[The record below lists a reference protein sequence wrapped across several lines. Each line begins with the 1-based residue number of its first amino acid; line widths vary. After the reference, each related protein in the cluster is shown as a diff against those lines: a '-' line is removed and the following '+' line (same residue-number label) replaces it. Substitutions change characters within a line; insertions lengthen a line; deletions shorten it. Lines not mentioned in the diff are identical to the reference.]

1 MVSSRSGLVESM
13 ATGQPTSSS
22 IRRTYFIA
30 CAGKSAQ
37 ERARAVGSCQPGI
50 VS

>member
-1 MVSSRSGLVESM
+1 MVSSRSGLVDSK
-13 ATGQPTSSS
+13 ATGQPTNSS

-30 CAGKSAQ
+30 CAGNCAQ
-37 ERARAVGSCQPGI
+37 ERARAVGSFQPAM